1 MIQNDKPK
9 VVVSWSSG
17 KDCAFALYQVRIEK
31 KYEVV
36 GLLTTLNSEN
46 DRVAMH
52 GVRKELLQ
60 KQMEALGLPA
70 EMVMLPMPC
79 DNESYRRLVGD
90 AVQSLS
96 ARGVQAVVFGD
107 LFLEDIRQYREEQM
121 AGSGIEPIFP
131 LWLKDTGQLSRDM
144 VESGLRAIVTSVDQ
158 RVLSAEFV
166 GRQYDH
172 AFLDDL
178 PSGVDPCGEKGEFH
192 TLVIDGPMFS
202 ACLNVTVGEKSLR
215 RDFAFAD
222 VVLAD
227 DIVR

>member
-1 MIQNDKPK
+1 MSQKDKPK

-17 KDCAFALYQVRIEK
+17 KDCAFALHQVRAEEK
-31 KYEVV
+31 FEVV

-46 DRVAMH
+46 GRVAMH

-60 KQMEALGLPA
+60 KQMAALGLPA

-79 DNESYRRLVGD
+79 DNETYRRLVGGTIE
-90 AVQSLS
+90 VLRE
-96 ARGVQAVVFGD
+96 RGVQNVIFGD

-121 AGSGIEPIFP
+121 QGSGLGAIFP
-131 LWLKDTGQLSRDM
+131 LWLRDTGQLSRDM
-144 VESGLRAIVTSVDQ
+144 VESGLRAVVTCVDQ
-158 RVLSAEFV
+158 RALSAEFV

-178 PSGVDPCGEKGEFH
+178 PVGVDPCGENGEFH

-202 ACLNVTVGEKSLR
+202 SGLNVEIGEKVFHG
-215 RDFAFAD
+215 DFAFAD
-222 VVLAD
+222 VLPVGG
-227 DIVR
+227 

>member
-1 MIQNDKPK
+1 MSRKDKPK

-17 KDCAFALYQVRIEK
+17 KDCAFALHQIRTEGK
-31 KYEVV
+31 FEVV

-60 KQMEALGLPA
+60 KQMDALGLPA

-79 DNESYRRLVGD
+79 DNETYRRLVGGSIE
-90 AVQSLS
+90 VLRE
-96 ARGVQAVVFGD
+96 RGVQNVVFGD

-121 AGSGIEPIFP
+121 HGSGLGSIFP
-131 LWLKDTGQLSRDM
+131 LWLRDTGKLSRDM
-144 VESGLRAIVTSVDQ
+144 VDSGLRAVVTCVDQ
-158 RVLSAEFV
+158 RALSAEFV

-172 AFLDDL
+172 DFLDDL
-178 PSGVDPCGEKGEFH
+178 SAGVDPCGENGEFH

-202 ACLNVTVGEKSLR
+202 NGLNVELGEKVLHG
-215 RDFAFAD
+215 DFAFAD
-222 VVLAD
+222 VLPVGD
-227 DIVR
+227 